1 MIITFTSFIK
11 LKSRSRSFLKDASV
25 STSPMELAGRT
36 PSKSGFSVFFGLS
49 NDLIDVEHLTGVSGA
64 ITISSD
70 LATVRDSGLCSD
82 LPTVVDSGLYSNLP
96 ALGDSGLFSEVPT
109 LGDSGLCSEVPI
121 LGDSGLCS
129 DLPTVGDSGL
139 CSDIPTGNSE
149 DCRIFNFFVQK
160 RDLSSDEIPAEKH
173 VE

>member
-25 STSPMELAGRT
+25 STSPKELAGRT

-82 LPTVVDSGLYSNLP
+82 LPTV
-96 ALGDSGLFSEVPT
+96 GDSG
-109 LGDSGLCSEVPI
+109 I
-121 LGDSGLCS
+121 
-129 DLPTVGDSGL
+129 